1 MWYHVNNEKFY
12 NLEDFKMKKIK
23 NVLKLM
29 RIKHYLKNILVFI
42 PLIFSSQLFEW
53 GGVLKTIYG
62 CISFCL
68 ISSAVYIINDI
79 KDVEKD
85 KAHKIKKN
93 RPIASGAIS
102 VKEAVILFVIVTAIS
117 LCINIFVIGK
127 LSSVLLV
134 ILYLVLNVM
143 YSLGLKNIPIID
155 VVILVSG
162 FVIRVIY
169 GASITSIEI
178 SKWLYLTVMSGSFFM
193 GFGKRRNEII
203 KQGDEARTV
212 LKYYTKDYLDKFM
225 YACLVLTLMF
235 YSLWSVDATT
245 VAKFGDTMIYT
256 IPLVMIIFMKYCL
269 DIEGDSYGDP
279 VDVIT
284 SDKILMCMVG
294 ILAMSMYFLIYVR

>member
-1 MWYHVNNEKFY
+1 
-12 NLEDFKMKKIK
+12 MKKLK
-23 NVLKLM
+23 NILKLM
-29 RIKHYLKNILVFI
+29 RIKHYLKNGLIFL
-42 PLIFSSQLFEW
+42 PLIFNSQLFEIKP
-53 GGVLKTIYG
+53 LLMTFYG
-62 CISFCL
+62 FISFCL
-68 ISSAVYIINDI
+68 ISSAVYVINDI

-85 KAHKIKKN
+85 RMHKIKKN

-102 VKEAVILFVIVTAIS
+102 IKEAILLFIVLTISS
-117 LCINIFVIGK
+117 LCINIFIIK
-127 LSSVLLV
+127 EFSSILL
-134 ILYLVLNVM
+134 ISLYLILNIM

-193 GFGKRRNEII
+193 GFGKGRNEII
-203 KQGDEARTV
+203 KQGNDSRAV

-235 YSLWSVDATT
+235 YSLWSVDTSTT
-245 VAKFGDTMIYT
+245 AKFGENMIYT

-269 DIEGDSYGDP
+269 DIEGNSYGDP

-294 ILAMSMYFLIYVR
+294 ILAISMYILIYVR

>member
-1 MWYHVNNEKFY
+1 MWW
-12 NLEDFKMKKIK
+12 EDLRMKKLK
-23 NVLKLM
+23 NILKLM
-29 RIKHYLKNILVFI
+29 RIKHYLKNGLIFL
-42 PLIFSSQLFEW
+42 PLIFNSQLFEIKP
-53 GGVLKTIYG
+53 LLMTFYG
-62 CISFCL
+62 FISFCL
-68 ISSAVYIINDI
+68 ISSAVYVINDI

-85 KAHKIKKN
+85 RMHKIKKN

-102 VKEAVILFVIVTAIS
+102 IKEAILLFIVLTISS
-117 LCINIFVIGK
+117 LCINIFIIK
-127 LSSVLLV
+127 EFSSILL
-134 ILYLVLNVM
+134 ISLYLILNIM

-203 KQGDEARTV
+203 KQGNDSRAV

-235 YSLWSVDATT
+235 YSLWSVDTT
-245 VAKFGDTMIYT
+245 TTAKFGENMIYT

-284 SDKILMCMVG
+284 SDKVLMCMVG
-294 ILAMSMYFLIYVR
+294 VLAISMYILIYAR

>member
-1 MWYHVNNEKFY
+1 
-12 NLEDFKMKKIK
+12 MKKLK
-23 NVLKLM
+23 NILKLM
-29 RIKHYLKNILVFI
+29 RIKHYLKNGLIFL
-42 PLIFSSQLFEW
+42 PLIFNSQLFEIKP
-53 GGVLKTIYG
+53 LLMTFYG
-62 CISFCL
+62 FISFCL
-68 ISSAVYIINDI
+68 ISSAVYVINDI

-85 KAHKIKKN
+85 RMHKIKKN

-102 VKEAVILFVIVTAIS
+102 IKEDILLFIVLTISS
-117 LCINIFVIGK
+117 LCINVFIIKEF
-127 LSSVLLV
+127 SSILL
-134 ILYLVLNVM
+134 ISLYLILNIM

-178 SKWLYLTVMSGSFFM
+178 SKWLYLTVMFGSFFM

-203 KQGDEARTV
+203 KQGNDSRAV

-235 YSLWSVDATT
+235 YSLWSVDTSTT
-245 VAKFGDTMIYT
+245 AKFGENMIYT

-284 SDKILMCMVG
+284 SDKVLMCMVG
-294 ILAMSMYFLIYVR
+294 VLAISMYILIYAR